1 MENGAA
7 PAIDKEEKP
16 RILLVAPT
24 PPPYG
29 GMALQAR
36 LLERLLRA
44 DGVPVVFAPSNFSFP
59 RGLAWLDVPLMRT
72 LVRALLIWGKLW
84 RQASQVDVVHV
95 LAASW
100 WYFFLVVYPAVM
112 VGRLRGKRVV
122 LNYRGGEARV
132 FFARY
137 GWLAAPV
144 FRLANAIT
152 VPSQFLAGIIQ
163 ERFSVPVQI
172 VSNILDTS
180 AFCYRRRATL
190 QPKLLVTRHLEEI
203 YDVES
208 VLRAFREVQQDF
220 PEASLWIAGTG
231 SQKER
236 LQDLATAWGLRNVRF
251 LGHVAHGDLPAIYD
265 QCDLYVNASKVDN
278 FPGALLEAS
287 AAGLVV
293 ISTSAGGIGFIYDDG
308 KTAFLVEPGD
318 WRNLAGAVV
327 RALRDRQGALE
338 MTARGVELA
347 RGCEWKEVRKSLLR
361 AYDSSA
367 PQPGDQVAGEVRG
380 IEPGV
385 R

>member
-7 PAIDKEEKP
+7 PAIKKQESP
-16 RILLVAPT
+16 RILLVAPS

-44 DGVPVVFAPSNFSFP
+44 DGIPVVFAPSNFAFP
-59 RGLAWLDVPLMRT
+59 RSLGWLDVPLLRT
-72 LVRALLIWGKLW
+72 LARALLIWGKLW
-84 RQASQVDVVHV
+84 RQAAEADVVHV

-100 WYFFLVVYPAVM
+100 WYFFLVVYPAVL

-132 FFARY
+132 FFDRY

-144 FRLANAIT
+144 FRLASVIT

-163 ERFSVPVQI
+163 KRFSVPVHI

-180 AFCYRRRATL
+180 AFCYRQRTTL

-208 VLRAFREVQQDF
+208 VLRAFREVQQEF

-231 SQKER
+231 SQKDR
-236 LQDLATAWGLRNVRF
+236 LHGLAADWDLRNVRF
-251 LGHVAHGDLPAIYD
+251 LGHVAHSDLPAIYD

-287 AAGLVV
+287 AAGLAVV
-293 ISTSAGGIGFIYDDG
+293 STSAGGIGFIYDDRQ
-308 KTAFLVEPGD
+308 TAFLVEPGD
-318 WRNLAGAVV
+318 WRGLAGAVL
-327 RALRDRQGALE
+327 RALRNPQEALE
-338 MTARGVELA
+338 MTVRGVGLA
-347 RGCEWKEVRKSLLR
+347 RACEWSEVRKSLLR
-361 AYDSSA
+361 AYDSSQ
-367 PQPGDQVAGEVRG
+367 PQPGDRVAGEIREV
-380 IEPGV
+380 EPGI